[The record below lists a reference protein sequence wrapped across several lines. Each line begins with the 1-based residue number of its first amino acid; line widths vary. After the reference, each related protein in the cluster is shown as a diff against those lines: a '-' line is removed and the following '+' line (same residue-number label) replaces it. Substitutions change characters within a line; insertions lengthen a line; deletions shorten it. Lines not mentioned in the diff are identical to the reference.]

1 MSQDIKYK
9 KRSRKKIFIGLLFF
23 IIIYLLIS
31 FLTTIFGASKKT
43 VLPEIGILYS
53 KIAGQGFIIKNETVY
68 KSEGSGQLNFLVNE
82 GERVP
87 VGVEIATISQL
98 KDTSKLKQELI
109 QIEQRIKT
117 LSINEKSS
125 DDKSL
130 SEAELIEQ
138 GLIEDIQL
146 NISNKN
152 FVDIQSN
159 KEELNI
165 IDNKSLQDNTLLDQ
179 SLDALKGK
187 RDLLNKQINS
197 NNLKCY
203 SKISGIVS
211 YDIDG
216 YEEVYIPK
224 EFENY
229 TYDKLIINQNNDKET
244 NSLDIAVGNPMFK
257 IINNYEWYLAI
268 KIEDKI
274 DVEKYEIGQ
283 TILFELEDG
292 KELKGRMISKNI
304 TNNNAVVVLKL
315 TDYLHN
321 YYNIRNIRLDIIN
334 YKKEGFKIPTKVI
347 FEKEGEKGVYIKE
360 INGIVK
366 FRRIAILGEE
376 GDYTYINKGDNNG
389 YINIE
394 GQEDPVKTVTLF
406 NEIFIN
412 PQNVTEGEILK

>member
-159 KEELNI
+159 KEEFNI

-179 SLDALKGK
+179 SLDALKEK